1 MLLLFLSLFFS
12 IQRAYGTLKQYLVK
26 FKYTQAINE
35 EVKLSGSHYL
45 AQKIQISDFLVEE
58 LFVKGFFAT
67 WQAGLLYFITDSH
80 KKRFRVTLSLG

>member
-1 MLLLFLSLFFS
+1 MFLLFISLFFS

-35 EVKLSGSHYL
+35 EVKPSGLHYM
-45 AQKIQISDFLVEE
+45 AQKIQISDFLVE
-58 LFVKGFFAT
+58 LFVKKIFAT